1 MFRSTFNIKRSIF
14 WWAAYVLLFWWE
26 CKEGG
31 IMSSLG
37 KQNMCLYGLSVA
49 LVASG
54 VSYKSWA
61 IAADSPGEQQIQQL
75 LESAKQAPDRP
86 DHDFSENSIQHLL
99 KQAKDLNL
107 SQEQVEKIKDVN
119 DRYVRT
125 RSLRETAYKQA
136 EMDAL
141 KTIHERRSSLS
152 SVEASL
158 QKADEAHT
166 KLRMAGIMALRE
178 AADVLRP
185 EQYSNWRQNHTSKEF
200 ARTSP
205 PAGEQTEGER
215 IAPH

>member
-1 MFRSTFNIKRSIF
+1 MWSIGTLSRKKNTCLSAL
-14 WWAAYVLLFWWE
+14 AAALIAGGVL
-26 CKEGG
+26 CGSMANAG
-31 IMSSLG
+31 
-37 KQNMCLYGLSVA
+37 
-49 LVASG
+49 
-54 VSYKSWA
+54 
-61 IAADSPGEQQIQQL
+61 DSPGDQQIQQL
-75 LESAKQAPDRP
+75 LESAAQAPDRP

-99 KQAKDLNL
+99 KQARDLDL
-107 SQEQVEKIKDVN
+107 TREQVDKIKDIN
-119 DRYVRT
+119 DRYVRG

-136 EMDAL
+136 ELEAL

-152 SVEASL
+152 SVEASV

-166 KLRMAGIMALRE
+166 KLRMAGIIALRE

-185 EQYSNWRQNHTSKEF
+185 EQYSNWRQNHASGQF